1 VETTSP
7 SPLLRRSPTLLRPR
21 GFEFWW
27 SLLFLISATVSGFC
41 FSVAVAIFAMLAGLD
56 VRRQPPALT
65 VQMLLNS
72 AVLIGVGLFVV
83 AFVPL
88 LARRPL
94 RDLGIRTFGW
104 REIGIGLF
112 GALAMTIVVDGLAA
126 LMTSITHYHATE
138 AAIELLKEVHT
149 PTEATLF
156 ILMAAGVAPLVEE
169 LAFRVFLFNAFAR
182 YAPVSIAALLSGV
195 LFGLA
200 HLQSLA
206 QLRSPDYLLTV
217 SLPLA
222 GGGIVLACV
231 YAWSRCYWSNVI
243 THALFNAFP
252 LVLYF
257 DFHVKT

>member
-1 VETTSP
+1 MENNST
-7 SPLLRRSPTLLRPR
+7 SPLLRRSPTPLSPR
-21 GFEFWW
+21 GFELGW
-27 SLLFLISATVSGFC
+27 SLAFAVGAVGSGFC
-41 FSVAVAIFAMLAGLD
+41 FSIGVAILGMLVGLD
-56 VRRQPPALT
+56 VRRQPMSLT
-65 VQMLLNS
+65 VLMTLNS
-72 AVLIGVGLFVV
+72 AFLVGVGIFVV

-88 LARRPL
+88 LARRTL
-94 RDLGIRTFGW
+94 RELGIRTFGW
-104 REIGIGLF
+104 REVGIGLF

-126 LMTSITHYHATE
+126 LMASLTHYHATE
-138 AAIELLKEVHT
+138 AAIELLKEVRT
-149 PTEATLF
+149 PSEATLF

-169 LAFRVFLFNAFAR
+169 LAFRVFLFSAFAR

-257 DFHVKT
+257 GFHVKT